1 MIETIKTLYA
11 SFIEDA
17 EKGKNGN
24 KSAAARA
31 RKTSL
36 ELTAKFKE
44 FRKESLTWNK

>member
-1 MIETIKTLYA
+1 MIETIKQLCE

-17 EKGKNGN
+17 QKGEKGN

-36 ELTAKFKE
+36 ELAAKFKE